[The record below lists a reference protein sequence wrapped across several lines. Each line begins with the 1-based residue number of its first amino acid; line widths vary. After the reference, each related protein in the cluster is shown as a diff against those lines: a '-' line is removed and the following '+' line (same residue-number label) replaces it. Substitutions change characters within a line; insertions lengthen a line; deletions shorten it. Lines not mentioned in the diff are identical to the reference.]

1 MTSVAAALEQL
12 FGLLDPL
19 GTETVPL
26 ARAAGRVLAAPAL
39 AERDQPPFA
48 AALMDGYALN
58 GVEADAEAMFRVIGT
73 AAAGHGYPGKVG
85 AGQCV
90 RILTGAPL
98 PAGCTRVIRQ
108 EDASRSGDVITLGRD
123 PAAGPFIRPAGADFS
138 AGQGL
143 EAPRCLSARDVGLLA
158 AMNVP
163 TVTVTRRPVVALI
176 ATGDELVMPGEN
188 PGPDQIVASN
198 PFALKPAVE
207 AAGGVARLLPIGRDD
222 EAALR
227 MVFELAQDADL
238 IVSFG
243 GAALGDFDL
252 VGTATAAMGMDQ
264 HFLKVDMQPGKR
276 LMLGALNGTPVI
288 GLPGNPVASLV
299 CGQVFVLPALRAL
312 LGLGKAPAPRASAE
326 LTEPLG
332 PNGARECYLPAIA
345 GRHGLCPLGPDEN
358 GLFAV
363 LSRMNALLVRPAG
376 DGARAEGES
385 VDYLPL

>member
-90 RILTGAPL
+90 RILT
-98 PAGCTRVIRQ
+98 
-108 EDASRSGDVITLGRD
+108 LGRD

-176 ATGDELVMPGEN
+176 ATGDELVMPGED